1 MISIRE
7 RNQQILQMRQD
18 GFSQREVARK
28 FKLSPSRIWL
38 IERRDAA
45 DKAMAERRAK
55 LREQIGA
62 EDDPER
68 MWPVNDLADGLGLT
82 VVTKKRLLDHLEQ
95 TGKRKICLREL
106 MAMCSDSPAEGG
118 EYASPPLLK
127 VCGIGVKGFWSVVNG
142 LTNLDMGSRCNEEWR
157 RRLVMVKRNCG
168 ITGATPYSSPVS

>member
-1 MISIRE
+1 
-7 RNQQILQMRQD
+7 MRQD

-45 DKAMAERRAK
+45 DKATAERRAK
-55 LREQIGA
+55 LREQIRA
-62 EDDPER
+62 QDDPET
-68 MWPVNDLADGLGLT
+68 MWSVNDLADGIGLI
-82 VVTKKRLLDHLEQ
+82 VVTKKRLLDHLAQ
-95 TGKRKICLREL
+95 TGKREICLREL

-142 LTNLDMGSRCNEEWR
+142 LTNMDMGSRCNEEWR